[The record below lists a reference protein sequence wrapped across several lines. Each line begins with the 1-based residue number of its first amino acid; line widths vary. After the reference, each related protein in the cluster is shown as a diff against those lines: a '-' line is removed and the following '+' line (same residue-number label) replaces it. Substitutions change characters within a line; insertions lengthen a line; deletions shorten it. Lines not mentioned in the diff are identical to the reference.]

1 MSALPNCHDNAILW
15 ERELKERQQK
25 NKQLS
30 LNKENQSKPL
40 FIDPCQKYL

>member
-40 FIDPCQKYL
+40 FIDPC

>member
-25 NKQLS
+25 KNKQLS

-40 FIDPCQKYL
+40 FIDPC